1 MSREIKDYLNNNKG
15 KVSPVI
21 NSYRQAY
28 SDRTALLMA
37 LLSKLAYLKF
47 NPAPDLNKTIQDV
60 ISNLLGEKSLK
71 HAKLGFWKKIW
82 SCIMPCIRSE
92 KLLNKMYNFISK
104 KNYNHE
110 TERKKLDE
118 CLSEIDLKL
127 VETFDVDDTQ
137 AILCAFNDKYLIL
150 AFRGTEKDSWEDIRS
165 DYRASLKNC
174 STGGKVH
181 TGFQEAYE
189 KVHDLICAALKL
201 YNQQANE
208 TPLLFITGHSL
219 GGALATIATKRLAPF
234 YTNSI
239 AACYTFGSP
248 RVVSPKWL
256 STVKTPIYRVVNAS
270 DCVTM
275 LPPSW
280 GFIFV
285 TSYLLK
291 LIPWIGEKLGTA
303 YSEKFGDY
311 LHAGDMRYLTSCYDE
326 SNYDSVQLL
335 PSVSLMWRLR
345 NWFKKTRPW
354 LVLMGKSLKDHSINI
369 YCKKL
374 LIIAK
379 RRNASQPVFPGL
391 RSGS

>member
-1 MSREIKDYLNNNKG
+1 MDKEIKDYLSNSKG

-37 LLSKLAYLKF
+37 LLSKLAYLRF
-47 NPAPDLNKTIQDV
+47 NPEPDLNKTIQEV
-60 ISNLLGEKSLK
+60 ISNLSEGKSLEP
-71 HAKLGFWKKIW
+71 AKLRFWEKAWFGIKPRIGLKK
-82 SCIMPCIRSE
+82 
-92 KLLNKMYNFISK
+92 LNEMYKFISK

-110 TERKKLDE
+110 TERKELDE
-118 CLSEIDLKL
+118 SLSAIDLKL
-127 VETFDVDDTQ
+127 VKTFDVGGTQ
-137 AILCAFNDKYLIL
+137 AILCGFNDKYLIL
-150 AFRGTEKDSWEDIRS
+150 AFRGTEKDSLKDIRY
-165 DYRASLKNC
+165 DCRASLKNC

-189 KVHDLICAALKL
+189 NVHDLICAALEP
-201 YNQQANE
+201 YSQQANE

-248 RVVSPKWL
+248 RVASPKWL

-280 GFIFV
+280 GFVFV

-291 LIPWIGEKLGTA
+291 LIPWSIGEKLGTA
-303 YSEKFGDY
+303 WSEKLGDY

-326 SNYDSVQLL
+326 SNYDGVQLL

-345 NWFKKTRPW
+345 NLIKKTRPW
-354 LVLMGKSLKDHSINI
+354 LILMKNFLADHSIDI

-379 RRNASQPVFPGL
+379 RRNESQPV
-391 RSGS
+391 SH